1 MEEEEEV
8 QGVWVSQDRSDFE
21 VYKRG
26 ETVEFTKDSNGEFY
40 IGIDGYQLETFRMN
54 AEQFD
59 AFKRWI
65 MEN

>member
-1 MEEEEEV
+1 MEEEV

-21 VYKRG
+21 VTKRG
-26 ETVEFTKDSNGEFY
+26 ETVEFTKDVNGEFY
-40 IGIDGYQLETFRMN
+40 IGIDGYQLETFRMT